1 MQKKDLKY
9 GNVVEFKNDE
19 RGIICGSLQDSKK
32 VILRLNESEIFC
44 SYLHLISY
52 DDDLKI
58 NENPC
63 YDIMKVYKDYT
74 CRKLLWERPKEPLLT
89 EEEKE
94 YLKAIIKPFPKSIK
108 RIVKLKQHGR
118 LIISLYD
125 GYISLGILDE
135 TQFHFDRLEN
145 EEDYTL
151 KELGLED

>member
-9 GNVVEFKNDE
+9 GNVVEFRNGEK
-19 RGIICGSLQDSKK
+19 GILLLENNEKSFFILNGNEDLSSF
-32 VILRLNESEIFC
+32 LRLS
-44 SYLHLISY
+44 SL
-52 DDDLKI
+52 DDNLKQYP
-58 NENPC
+58 NQW
-63 YDIMKVYKDYT
+63 DIMKVYKDYT